1 MMIERA
7 YKMLAELRAQPL
19 SMTKSDL
26 EFMESISDTI
36 DNERGLTIKQLENIA
51 RIHQDYV

>member
-1 MMIERA
+1 
-7 YKMLAELRAQPL
+7 MLAELRAQPL